1 MEFAYN
7 NSFQSSIGMA
17 LFEALHGRPCRSP
30 TCWWESTDKILLGPD
45 MIRET
50 SENIDLIRR
59 RMKMA
64 QDRQKSYAD
73 KRRTD
78 LGLILGT
85 WSLSRCLHYGMLFAL
100 GPLEIST
107 KVCRAVS
114 Y

>member
-1 MEFAYN
+1 
-7 NSFQSSIGMA
+7 
-17 LFEALHGRPCRSP
+17 
-30 TCWWESTDKILLGPD
+30 

-50 SENIDLIRR
+50 SEKIDLIRR
-59 RMKMA
+59 RMKVA

-78 LGLILGT
+78 LEFEVGDMVFVKVSPLKRC
-85 WSLSRCLHYGMLFAL
+85 SLWVRW
-100 GPLEIST
+100 EIST